1 MFEKQIAL
9 GVEYLNKNRGP
20 GWVEEIDLGR
30 LNMGSCSYDILG
42 QLYGDYGASPLG
54 SDYKTLIELGFGD
67 NGSRYHVLTVEWRET
82 ITKLLSVSMNKEP
95 KAMNSFYVD
104 CVTNG
109 MVDHIA
115 DVAEE
120 KGWNEG
126 ATHGSGGNIALF
138 DVERRTISW
147 TDSVELTNYE
157 KMSIED
163 FLKSEGP
170 TNTFKLGDRE
180 IEFDKD
186 NESVDIDGEGITFEE
201 ADALLEVVEAN
212 PDLLNYIDEY
222 WEQLVT
228 LHNCNFS
235 FSYNKEESVIK
246 VGCQEFTEEEVGAF
260 REKFDQ
266 IRGE

>member
-9 GVEYLNKNRGP
+9 GVEFLNKHKGT
-20 GWVEEIDLGR
+20 GWVKEIDLGI

-67 NGSRYHVLTVEWRET
+67 NGSRYKELGAEWRET
-82 ITKLLSVSMNKEP
+82 ITKLLKGEESKMTS
-95 KAMNSFYVD
+95 SFYVD

-109 MVDHIA
+109 MADHIA
-115 DVAEE
+115 DVADE

-138 DVERRTISW
+138 DTDRMSITW

-170 TNTFKLGDRE
+170 TNTFTLGDRE